1 VRIKKTSPTSSL
13 KGLTALRK
21 RISTVAMDSA
31 RAFGYDQIFSYGP
44 DVRVYLCHEDS
55 SELLL
60 FISADLT
67 DTQIKILVRRRIKA
81 KQRSKKRVEQQQLK
95 KKAEPSGLHLVE
107 S

>member
-1 VRIKKTSPTSSL
+1 VRLKKTSPTSSL

-21 RISTVAMDSA
+21 RISTVVIDAA
-31 RAFGYDQIFSYGP
+31 RAFGYEQIFSYGPDVRGP

-55 SELLL
+55 SELPLL
-60 FISADLT
+60 INADLT
-67 DTQIKILVRRRIKA
+67 DVQIKILVRRRIMA
-81 KQRSKKRVEQQQLK
+81 ERRLK